1 MLPDTKLILGG
12 WDESLGAQSN
22 LDRVRRDNLLG
33 KASRSRVEDI
43 LAIFRQRYVAD
54 PELLGAI
61 IMLPS

>member
-43 LAIFRQRYVAD
+43 LAIFRQHPGFIRS
-54 PELLGAI
+54 LQ
-61 IMLPS
+61 PSKE